1 MRKIEKARKT
11 LVKTLLILNLLVIYH
26 STPQEMVQKL
36 LAIMK
41 NTNMMRSNKKWVV
54 LPQKAIIFHQ
64 IMHKMQLND

>member
-1 MRKIEKARKT
+1 MELLSVVHMRKIEKARKT

-41 NTNMMRSNKKWVV
+41 NTNMMRSNKK
-54 LPQKAIIFHQ
+54 
-64 IMHKMQLND
+64 